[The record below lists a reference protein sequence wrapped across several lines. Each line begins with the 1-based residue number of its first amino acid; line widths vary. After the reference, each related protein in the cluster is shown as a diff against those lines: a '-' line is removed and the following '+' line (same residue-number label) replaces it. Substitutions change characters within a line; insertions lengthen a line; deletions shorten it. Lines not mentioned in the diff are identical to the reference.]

1 MTAMTT
7 STKLRLN
14 LKVEQFDLKFTSRQ
28 QKHLDGHSVTIV
40 WIKHYQMSKL
50 YRMLILA
57 QFLVGNRS

>member
-7 STKLRLN
+7 RTKLRLN

-40 WIKHYQMSKL
+40 
-50 YRMLILA
+50 
-57 QFLVGNRS
+57 